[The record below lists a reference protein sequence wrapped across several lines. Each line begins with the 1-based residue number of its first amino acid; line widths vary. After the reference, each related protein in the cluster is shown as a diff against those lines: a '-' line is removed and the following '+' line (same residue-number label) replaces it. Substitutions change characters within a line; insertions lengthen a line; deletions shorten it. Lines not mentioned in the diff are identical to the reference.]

1 MEINNTIF
9 EDNELTNY
17 INNHINDPYEETH
30 FRGYKKISAVHKG
43 VFGEM
48 YVTKYCLSLGMTVD
62 NRSMGS
68 TGHDRIINNIKTEIK
83 FSLSNMVNHVSIGKD
98 WDRLLICIIN
108 PIQNIQIIK
117 WIEKDVFIEIKDTYF
132 NHQQGGVGVR
142 NDDYMCTANRLTNLL
157 NSDIMHSMDEW

>member
-30 FRGYKKISAVHKG
+30 FRGYTYLANSQKG
-43 VFGEM
+43 VYGEK
-48 YVTKYCLSLGMTVD
+48 YITKYCQSLGQIVN
-62 NRSMGS
+62 NRINR
-68 TGHDRIINNIKTEIK
+68 GHDRIINNIKTEIK

-108 PIQNIQIIK
+108 PIQNIQNIK